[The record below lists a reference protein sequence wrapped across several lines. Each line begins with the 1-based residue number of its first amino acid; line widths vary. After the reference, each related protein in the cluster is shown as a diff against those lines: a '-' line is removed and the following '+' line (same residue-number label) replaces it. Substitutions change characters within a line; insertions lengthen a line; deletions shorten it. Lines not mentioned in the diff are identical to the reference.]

1 MLNFFYFPFHYS
13 FYIIIILHTLKFVYT
28 LLFLFIV
35 LSFDS
40 KLLPSQTNFL
50 SCLQEVEKSVSF
62 LLNTDVYTLSS
73 LPRVI
78 EMKDGNKCHLP
89 VFIDFLQQFL
99 YELTVSLIKIVV
111 LLLFLVVEIDV
122 LLLKEIKDTIEKTKT
137 FERRFEYVDNTR
149 LRRCDLLNPLTN
161 SSVD

>member
-1 MLNFFYFPFHYS
+1 
-13 FYIIIILHTLKFVYT
+13 
-28 LLFLFIV
+28 
-35 LSFDS
+35 
-40 KLLPSQTNFL
+40 
-50 SCLQEVEKSVSF
+50 
-62 LLNTDVYTLSS
+62 
-73 LPRVI
+73 
-78 EMKDGNKCHLP
+78 MKDGNKCHLP